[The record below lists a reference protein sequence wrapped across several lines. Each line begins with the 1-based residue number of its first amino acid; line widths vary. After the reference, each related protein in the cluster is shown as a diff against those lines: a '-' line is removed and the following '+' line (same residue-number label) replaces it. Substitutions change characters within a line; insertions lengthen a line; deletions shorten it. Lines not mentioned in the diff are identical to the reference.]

1 MCFERPYD
9 LEGLG
14 EDVDVA
20 VVAADEDIVVPVT
33 DTLYII
39 NIATSALTQILLAGS
54 STDIEG

>member
-20 VVAADEDIVVPVT
+20 VVAADEDVVGPGT
-33 DTLYII
+33 DTVEII
-39 NIATSALTQILLAGS
+39 ALATSALTQILLAGS